1 MQVHNLVNYES
12 HLENLFQF
20 KNEGGS
26 NMWELL
32 HLMAGDMRKL

>member
-20 KNEGGS
+20 KNEGRIKYVGITTS
-26 NMWELL
+26 HGWRHE
-32 HLMAGDMRKL
+32 KL